1 VACEDR
7 CIVQLK
13 DASTDDLIVWGG
25 NERGQL
31 GLGHYSDV
39 NVPTRLSF
47 FSKQQL
53 KVDSFAAGGNLT
65 LASCETGESFAW
77 PFTVQG

>member
-1 VACEDR
+1 MRSNKIVACEDR

-39 NVPTRLSF
+39 H
-47 FSKQQL
+47 
-53 KVDSFAAGGNLT
+53 
-65 LASCETGESFAW
+65 
-77 PFTVQG
+77 